1 MNYNA
6 KYINFCF
13 KSFCIVSILLFSF
26 APWLALESVFTQM
39 ISKLLYV
46 LWFINFS
53 SICIFGEFSKQKLKR
68 CIFLFILII
77 VFSVFGITKV
87 GVKPFAPQF
96 LNLIIPIIVA
106 VLFYSL
112 NNVRLT
118 KKDFSILVSILFICV
133 FVNCIYAIYTVHS
146 FNGDFESL
154 YISKA
159 DYAEYNYIR
168 HNRLR
173 AFGFLNSAVI
183 FSNYLTIIV
192 VYLFF
197 FLKKRKLF
205 ISRILFFVL
214 AVYSLLLSGC
224 RTNLFAI
231 FVALFLLLFFNIH
244 RKFVFLSSI
253 LSIGLILVFVTF
265 SSGLDLSALGRI
277 KQYTDAAILFLQNPI
292 GYGVGYASFPEGVIS
307 FDCAILVIPVNFGV
321 VGFIYLLYFIYKCVK
336 NTRSKKDKC
345 GFVCDSL
352 VLVLLLLSGFVN
364 VIHLGFLTLLIITY
378 KLCEIRGKLQ

>member
-13 KSFCIVSILLFSF
+13 KSFCIISILLFSF

-77 VFSVFGITKV
+77 VFSVFGITKI
-87 GVKPFAPQF
+87 GVKPFASQF

-112 NNVRLT
+112 NNVHLT
-118 KKDFSILVSILFICV
+118 KKDLSILVSILFVCV
-133 FVNCIYAIYTVHS
+133 FLNCIYAIYTVFS

-173 AFGFLNSAVI
+173 AFGFFTSAVI

-205 ISRILFFVL
+205 ISRILFFAL

-277 KQYTDAAILFLQNPI
+277 KQYTAAAMLFLQNPI

-321 VGFIYLLYFIYKCVK
+321 VGFIYLFHFIYKCVK
-336 NTRSKKDKC
+336 NPRGKKDKF
-345 GFVCDSL
+345 GSVYMLDY
-352 VLVLLLLSGFVN
+352 
-364 VIHLGFLTLLIITY
+364 IY
-378 KLCEIRGKLQ
+378 